1 MSLIF
6 EWDEEKAKRNLQKHR
21 IDFTEAKTIFNDP
34 FLLTFLDRSHS
45 DDEQR
50 FINIGISVQGRLLT
64 VIHTEHKDMTRIIS
78 SRKATN
84 VERKYYEESI

>member
-34 FLLTFLDRSHS
+34 FLLTFLDRS
-45 DDEQR
+45 
-50 FINIGISVQGRLLT
+50 IGISVQGRLLT
-64 VIHTEHKDMTRIIS
+64 VIHTEHKDITRIIS